1 LGEFVGGGVFIIATN
16 IVVNTV
22 FMIIVVNTTSDIVV
36 NTTSDIVVIVVIS
49 YSRLFIVISLAFI
62 LLERAD

>member
-1 LGEFVGGGVFIIATN
+1 MCEFVGVGG
-16 IVVNTV
+16 V
-22 FMIIVVNTTSDIVV
+22 FMIIVINTTSDIVV